1 MFLPIDFYNLKK
13 SIKIIDKLIT
23 KKNVKKIFIF
33 KNKNFKKY
41 LANE

>member
-23 KKNVKKIFIF
+23 KKNVKIFFFKIKTLKISC
-33 KNKNFKKY
+33 
-41 LANE
+41 